1 MAYDVSP
8 YLLLP
13 RRDLPTACRQ
23 IREAKGIFVAPCG
36 ACPLSDMCKSPGAKA
51 VALLPEPANKNTS
64 QSIAPVSG
72 RREAA

>member
-23 IREAKGIFVAPCG
+23 IREAKGIVAAPCG
-36 ACPLSDMCKSPGAKA
+36 ACALSDMCKSPEAKTA
-51 VALLPEPANKNTS
+51 ALLPRPVNDNTS
-64 QSIAPVSG
+64 QTIARVSG
-72 RREAA
+72 RPEAA

>member
-36 ACPLSDMCKSPGAKA
+36 ACALADMCKSPEAKA
-51 VALLPEPANKNTS
+51 ATLLLKPVNENAS
-64 QSIAPVSG
+64 QTIVGVSG
-72 RREAA
+72 RQEAA